1 MRSGGKDGGG
11 WQGGGRFGTEPL
23 WLAQRQNSDRVRDL
37 AAFASTI
44 LKVFISKLFF
54 PGTIN
59 AWAVLCGGWLAA
71 SQFN

>member
-1 MRSGGKDGGG
+1 MGGSKEAEGLERNLYG
-11 WQGGGRFGTEPL
+11 WLKGKFRPGCATKQL
-23 WLAQRQNSDRVRDL
+23 CIYN
-37 AAFASTI
+37 I
-44 LKVFISKLFF
+44 KVFISKLFF